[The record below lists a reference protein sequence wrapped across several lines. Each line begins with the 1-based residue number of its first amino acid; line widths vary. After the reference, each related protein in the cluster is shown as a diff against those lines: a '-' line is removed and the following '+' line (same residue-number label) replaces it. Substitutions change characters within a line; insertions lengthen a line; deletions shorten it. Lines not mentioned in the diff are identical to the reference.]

1 MTTRIICLIVFLSC
15 SLHISAQKLEEIWAT
30 EPIFDTPE
38 SVLVDRQNN
47 CLYVSN
53 IGGKEPWLKDGNGF
67 ISKLSMDGNVIERVW
82 AKGLNGPKGMTLIK
96 DKLFVADIDQI
107 AVIDIK
113 TGNIIKTHVCK
124 DCMAL
129 NDVTDGKGKKIL
141 VTDSRGRSL
150 YEVDGKKYIKLID
163 STKVT
168 RPNGIL
174 TSNKETY
181 ILDKDAVNRITDGT
195 LEMIVGGMP
204 GGTDGIE
211 PLSKNEFIV
220 SCWLGTVYY
229 VNIEQKSKVLLLD
242 TTSKKINAAD
252 IGLNKSTKTVYVP
265 TFFDNRVVAYKFSM

>member
-1 MTTRIICLIVFLSC
+1 MINRIICLIVFLSC
-15 SLHISAQKLEEIWAT
+15 SLHISSQKLEEIWAT

-38 SVLVDRQNN
+38 SVFVDRQNN

-67 ISKLSMDGNVIERVW
+67 ISKVSMDGTVIEREWV
-82 AKGLNGPKGMTLIK
+82 KGLNAPKGMTLIK
-96 DKLFVADIDQI
+96 NKLFVADVDQLVI
-107 AVIDIK
+107 IDIK
-113 TGNIIKTHVCK
+113 TGKILKTHICK
-124 DCMAL
+124 DCTAL

-141 VTDSRGRSL
+141 VTDSRGRSI
-150 YEVDGKKYIKLID
+150 YEVDGKKFVKLID
-163 STKVT
+163 STQLT

-181 ILDKDAVNRITDGT
+181 ILDKEAVNRLTNGT

-220 SCWLGTVYY
+220 NCWSGTIYY
-229 VNIEQKSKVLLLD
+229 VNIEQKTKVLLLD
-242 TTSKKINAAD
+242 TTAKKISAAD
-252 IGLNKSTKTVYVP
+252 IGLNKSTKTVFVP
-265 TFFDNRVVAYKFSM
+265 TFFDNRVVAYKFSL

>member
-1 MTTRIICLIVFLSC
+1 MTNRIICLIVFISC
-15 SLHISAQKLEEIWAT
+15 GLHISAQKLEEIWAT

-113 TGNIIKTHVCK
+113 SGKIIKTHVCK
-124 DCMAL
+124 DCMTL

-150 YEVDGKKYIKLID
+150 YEVDGKNYIKLID
-163 STKVT
+163 STMVT

-181 ILDKDAVNRITDGT
+181 ILDKDAVHRIKDGT

-220 SCWLGTVYY
+220 SCWSGTVYY
-229 VNIEQKSKVLLLD
+229 INIEQKSKILLLD